1 MPSLRDTYT
10 LVGMS
15 ESRTGYSFPI
25 ARRAWRFAKKARAN
39 WLERHQHPFNYVI
52 HLLGIPMALV
62 GIVLLFVLPWYWG
75 VGLVV
80 LGYLFQ
86 FLGHWVEGND
96 VGELIPI
103 KRALGLPVVAIV
115 PRTSGPRPAA

>member
-1 MPSLRDTYT
+1 MTEPATPPTASSPRRPLLSFLRKA
-10 LVGMS
+10 L
-15 ESRTGYSFPI
+15 RN
-25 ARRAWRFAKKARAN
+25 WR
-39 WLERHQHPFNYVI
+39 ERHRHPFNFAI

-80 LGYLFQ
+80 VGYLFQ

-103 KRALGLPVVAIV
+103 KKALGLPVIAIV
-115 PRTSGPRPAA
+115 PRTSGSRPAT

>member
-1 MPSLRDTYT
+1 M
-10 LVGMS
+10 G

-39 WLERHQHPFNYVI
+39 WLERHQHPFNFAI
-52 HLLGIPMALV
+52 HLLGIPMALA
-62 GIVLLFVLPWYWG
+62 GLVLLFVLPWYWG
-75 VGLVV
+75 VGLLA

-86 FLGHWVEGND
+86 YVGHRVEGND

-103 KRALGLPVVAIV
+103 KRALGLPVIAVV
-115 PRTSGPRPAA
+115 PRPAGAPPAT

>member
-1 MPSLRDTYT
+1 
-10 LVGMS
+10 MS
-15 ESRTGYSFPI
+15 DDRQGYSFPI

-39 WLERHQHPFNYVI
+39 WLERHRHPFNFAI

-62 GIVLLFVLPWYWG
+62 GLVLLFALPWYWG
-75 VGLVV
+75 VGLFV

-86 FLGHWVEGND
+86 FLGHRVEGND

-103 KRALGLPVVAIV
+103 KRALGLPVVAVV
-115 PRTSGPRPAA
+115 PRPGGAPPAT

>member
-1 MPSLRDTYT
+1 
-10 LVGMS
+10 MS
-15 ESRTGYSFPI
+15 EARSGYSFPI

-39 WLERHQHPFNYVI
+39 WLERHQHPFNYAI
-52 HLLGIPMALV
+52 HLFGIPMALV
-62 GIVLLFVLPWYWG
+62 GIVLLFVFPWYWG
-75 VGLVV
+75 VGLFV

-115 PRTSGPRPAA
+115 PRPSGPRSAA